1 MPSRKAGHFSNEV
14 TKTKR
19 FQEIGMALVVQKYGG
34 NPLSTRE
41 GIYKVA
47 QRIVNTYNAGNDLVV
62 AISATRDET
71 CRLLK
76 LAEEV
81 HAVGEGRFHDIIMS
95 TGEQLFVGQLA
106 LALTSLGYK
115 AAPYLGWQVPILT
128 DSAFSRASILKVD
141 PDKIRGELQQGRIV
155 IVAGLQ
161 GIDGSGNITTLG
173 TDNEDTAAVAL
184 ADALHADSCEIYADV
199 DGIYTA
205 DPAVCNEALKI
216 GRLTY
221 DEMLE
226 LTSAGTQGVQN
237 CAVEYALKN
246 DVEIH
251 IRSAYTDEPGTL
263 VTKEEETMDANVVTG
278 IAYDKSEAKIAVI
291 GIPDKPG
298 VAARILT
305 SLANDD
311 ISVDMIV
318 QNVSQAGLAD
328 LTFSVK
334 KKELGKAYDITRK
347 MADELQAKN
356 VVADERI
363 CKVSIVGIG
372 MRSHAGV
379 AARMFSALAYNNINI
394 QMIST
399 SDIKIAVA
407 IEEKY
412 TELAVRVLHEAFIP
426 DSQPKS
432 VYAN

>member
-1 MPSRKAGHFSNEV
+1 
-14 TKTKR
+14 
-19 FQEIGMALVVQKYGG
+19 MALVVQKYGG
-34 NPLSTRE
+34 NPLSSRD
-41 GIYKVA
+41 GIFKVA
-47 QRIVNTYNAGNDLVV
+47 QRIIKTYDAGNDMVV
-62 AISATRDET
+62 VVSAASDEAS
-71 CRLLK
+71 RLLS
-76 LAEEV
+76 LA
-81 HAVGEGRFHDIIMS
+81 GEIIPACENRGFDIILS
-95 TGEQLFVGQLA
+95 AGEQLSVGRLS
-106 LALTSLGYK
+106 LALTSLGYN

-128 DSAFSRASILKVD
+128 DSSHARASIQKVE
-141 PDKIRGELQQGRIV
+141 PAKIRNDLAAGRIV

-161 GIDGSGNITTLG
+161 GVDPAGNITTLG
-173 TDNEDTAAVAL
+173 RDDEDTAAVAL
-184 ADALHADSCEIYADV
+184 AQALQADACELYTDV

-205 DPAVCNEALKI
+205 DPSVCHEALKI
-216 GRLTY
+216 ERLTY

-226 LTSAGTQGVQN
+226 LASAGTQGVQI
-237 CAVEYALKN
+237 CAVEHALKHGV
-246 DVEIH
+246 DLH
-251 IRSAYTDEPGTL
+251 IRSAYNDEPGTL
-263 VTKEEETMDANVVTG
+263 VTREENTMDANVVTG

-298 VAARILT
+298 VAATILT
-305 SLANDD
+305 ALAKDD

-334 KKELGKAYDITRK
+334 KKELGKAHEITRK
-347 MADELQAKN
+347 IADELQAKN

-379 AARMFSALAYNNINI
+379 AGRMFSALAYNNINI

-412 TELAVRVLHEAFIP
+412 TELAVRVLHEAFIT
-426 DSQPKS
+426 DGKTKA
-432 VYAN
+432 VYAD

>member
-1 MPSRKAGHFSNEV
+1 
-14 TKTKR
+14 
-19 FQEIGMALVVQKYGG
+19 MALVVQKYGG
-34 NPLSTRE
+34 NPLNGRD
-41 GIYKVA
+41 GIFKVA
-47 QRIVNTYNAGNDLVV
+47 QRIINTYDSGNDTVV
-62 AISATRDET
+62 VVSATKDEVA
-71 CRLLK
+71 RLVN
-76 LAEEV
+76 LA
-81 HAVGEGRFHDIIMS
+81 GEIIPGCENREFDIILS
-95 TGEQLFVGQLA
+95 AGEQISVGRLS
-106 LALTSLGYK
+106 LALTSLGYN
-115 AAPYLGWQVPILT
+115 AAPYLGWQVPIRT
-128 DSAFSRASILKVD
+128 DSAHCKANIEKVD
-141 PDKIRGELQQGRIV
+141 PAKIKKDLAHGNIV

-161 GIDGSGNITTLG
+161 GVDARGNITTLG
-173 TDNEDTAAVAL
+173 KDGEDTAAVAL
-184 ADALHADSCEIYADV
+184 AKALKADVCEIYTDV

-205 DPAVCNEALKI
+205 DPEVCAEALKI
-216 GRLTY
+216 ERLTY

-226 LTSAGTQGVQN
+226 LTSAGTQGVRI
-237 CAVEYALKN
+237 CAVEYALKH
-246 DVEIH
+246 DVELH

-263 VTKEEETMDANVVTG
+263 VTKEENTMEASVVTG

-298 VAARILT
+298 VAATILT
-305 SLANDD
+305 ALAKDD

-334 KKELGKAYDITRK
+334 KKELGKAHEITRK
-347 MADELQAKN
+347 IADELQAKN

-379 AARMFSALAYNNINI
+379 AGRMFSALAYNNINI

-412 TELAVRVLHEAFIP
+412 TELAVRVLHEAFIT
-426 DSQPKS
+426 DGHGKT